1 MNEKLI
7 RVFYGVD
14 SLPYKDKERTTHFP
28 IVGSAFMGA
37 SNVTEI
43 RFYVDRLGTQ
53 VNQWMVIGKLP
64 NGKKGFKL
72 LNSPVYDYE
81 ENEYYYSFLLGNF
94 FTQAKGDLFISL
106 GGYNGSDVELNED
119 DIYELLDNVVTEV
132 TGTIKLNIAYAVN
145 ILPEDSRIEE
155 WQELLA
161 ALGQKLDITNGIV
174 VLKTQHDTLSGY
186 DVDIAS
192 FDDGQIFYLEYQPL
206 RGLYIKSSG
215 SLSQEHRFI
224 GLCHR
229 AGTMTNGTELSES
242 VVEEAKKRYCLF
254 TYTNY
259 NQLFLKTSEY
269 QGIATFVRV
278 VPTVNNSTHI
288 TISEQSFKLTY
299 STRKISDFVSTTYD
313 LPTKAYLDGNFANL
327 GTENVFD
334 YAPQTNETID
344 DASAD
349 TKLTTKKYVKDL
361 MNEHLGDYQ
370 ELYDEVN
377 GSEDIVGIV
386 EKIPSQASDTNKL
399 ADRDWVNSTINSLA
413 AFYITKNAQG
423 DPFSTYAELMS
434 TTTFYS
440 GGVVRVPTRNDYCLV
455 VSDENHDNAS
465 CRYIYQGNQ
474 WEFQFVVNE
483 TPFTSDQLKAI
494 NSGITDILVAQIT
507 NNQNAITT
515 INSKLPKIKDF
526 VIPTTSWKL
535 NELDNY
541 DTFTNTSDYIG
552 YYVIYNSQYEKVT
565 NDNKDDLSI
574 IAGTTIAY
582 TGNFFAELDAG
593 VDFVIDDNAMKN
605 YCGTN
610 ANDQNLIGALGII
623 ASSDSTTQKF
633 KFECYRSDTAPTEV
647 INFTIAQFGGN

>member
-1 MNEKLI
+1 MEKVI
-7 RVFYGVD
+7 NVFYDTQGY
-14 SLPYKDKERTTHFP
+14 PFKDKELTTRFP
-28 IVGSAFMGA
+28 IVGSAFQGA
-37 SNVTEI
+37 DNTTEI
-43 RFYVDRLGTQ
+43 RFYVDELSANR
-53 VNQWMVIGKLP
+53 QWAVFGKLP
-64 NGKKGFKL
+64 NGKKGFKVL
-72 LNSPVYDYE
+72 TESVLDE
-81 ENEYYYSFLLGNF
+81 DEDRYYPFMLSQF
-94 FTQAKGDLFISL
+94 FTQYKGDLYLSL
-106 GGYNGSDVELNED
+106 GGYYGNIVELNEEQE
-119 DIYELLDNVVTEV
+119 YELQQVSGEM
-132 TGTIKLNIAYAVN
+132 TGAIKLNIAYSVQMEGSDYDE
-145 ILPEDSRIEE
+145 LPQ
-155 WQELLA
+155 WLQALA
-161 ALGQKLDITNGIV
+161 SKLDTNKGIV
-174 VLKTQHDTLSGY
+174 VIPNTSASVSGY
-186 DVDIAS
+186 QEDQLFYSKADQMLYKLVSGALVPQGIGIIKTNSVANGTIIDKNKVALDMCYVIFNSTGVIYRKTGVEGGLAHFVSELEFVDGNTSGNDTFGRSQFDVN
-192 FDDGQIFYLEYQPL
+192 L
-206 RGLYIKSSG
+206 SSG
-215 SLSQEHRFI
+215 AISNSELYSKDLYNKDQIDTQFYNKSQ
-224 GLCHR
+224 
-229 AGTMTNGTELSES
+229 ANDKY
-242 VVEEAKKRYCLF
+242 AKLGENNTF
-254 TYTNY
+254 TG
-259 NQLFLKTSEY
+259 S
-269 QGIATFVRV
+269 
-278 VPTVNNSTHI
+278 
-288 TISEQSFKLTY
+288 
-299 STRKISDFVSTTYD
+299 
-313 LPTKAYLDGNFANL
+313 
-327 GTENVFD
+327 NVFNTS
-334 YAPQTNETID
+334 PQTNEQISD
-344 DASAD
+344 SSAD

-361 MNEHLGDYQ
+361 MDEHLGDYDT
-370 ELYDEVN
+370 LKGRVDTIDDE
-377 GSEDIVGIV
+377 
-386 EKIPSQASDTNKL
+386 IPSQASSSNKL

-413 AFYITKNAQG
+413 SFYITKNAQG
-423 DPFSTYAELMS
+423 DPFATYSELAS
-434 TTTFYS
+434 ATTFYS
-440 GGVVRVPTRNDYCLV
+440 GGQVRVPTRNDYCLV